1 MKKNYQNREKKVMTN
16 KKIYLLIFSILILF
30 ISMAYSEEISS
41 ISVNYYDK
49 SWEINE
55 ILKDENFDTKTGE
68 GIYIPAEAN
77 FIKDLKIS
85 CSKSSSGETI
95 AFHSQSNDIFF
106 SEDDFSFDNSEKF
119 DLKKVGFTKD
129 EEGNFFIPLLQFCRG
144 LNLNFSI
151 TEKQD
156 SIEINIYPMIVKV
169 SEKLKNG
176 NKNVIFTSSAPV
188 ELVNNKDDDELANKK
203 EIKITFDNAKISP
216 NFINECKEIE
226 VINETKEDSE
236 DAMFN
241 VIFPENWKGF
251 VGKSLSGT
259 SVTVDFLPNFNLK
272 GGYTSEDIEKITKSD
287 EYIDI
292 EASGA
297 FQYFWKYDQK
307 DKKLNI
313 EIPLLSA
320 SDIDIKELPKEINLN
335 YIKAG
340 YGAVIFKL
348 DCPNGFDFSNPKST
362 ILRISLK
369 SDKKIEEKG
378 NRVTGEPSHSAIIVI
393 DPGHG
398 GGDLGAVNRYVNV
411 FEKDLNLQLAL
422 KLGQYLKEAGYKVIF
437 TRTTDRDVTWAYSPD
452 KVELQARADVGNIN
466 SACIFVSVHC
476 NASVNRNV
484 KGFAV
489 YWTKQQDYELARNFE
504 NNFIDPSL
512 DLMNRGAIRGTYYV
526 LRHTRMP
533 AIIVETAFV
542 SNHEEAQKLKTEEFQ
557 KTIMKN
563 VAEVLC
569 NYLRMS
575 DI

>member
-1 MKKNYQNREKKVMTN
+1 
-16 KKIYLLIFSILILF
+16 
-30 ISMAYSEEISS
+30 MAYSEEISS

>member
-1 MKKNYQNREKKVMTN
+1 MKNR
-16 KKIYLLIFSILILF
+16 KIFLLIISIFILLT
-30 ISMAYSEEISS
+30 SLAYSEEISS

-55 ILKDENFDTKTGE
+55 ILMDENFDPKTGE
-68 GIYIPAEAN
+68 GIFIPAETN

-95 AFHSQSNDIFF
+95 AFHSQSSDIFF
-106 SEDDFSFDNSEKF
+106 SEDEFSSENAEK
-119 DLKKVGFTKD
+119 LNIKQVGFAKD
-129 EEGNFFIPLLQFCRG
+129 EDGNFFVPLLQFCKG

-151 TEKQD
+151 SAEKG
-156 SIEINIYPMIVKV
+156 SIKINIFPMIVKV
-169 SEKLKNG
+169 SETLENG

-188 ELVNNKDDDELANKK
+188 QLTDNEDEFANNK
-203 EIKITFDNAKISP
+203 EIKVIFDDAKISP
-216 NFINECKEIE
+216 IFINECKEIK
-226 VINETKEDSE
+226 VTNETKEDSE
-236 DAMFN
+236 DAKFN
-241 VIFPENWKGF
+241 VTFPENWKGF
-251 VGKSLSGT
+251 VGKTLNGT
-259 SVTVDFLPNFNLK
+259 NVTVDFLPNFNLR

-287 EYIDI
+287 DFVDI
-292 EASGA
+292 EASGS
-297 FQYFWKYDQK
+297 FQYFWKYNK
-307 DKKLNI
+307 DEDDLTV

-320 SDIDIKELPKEINLN
+320 SDIDLKELPKGINLN

-340 YGAVIFKL
+340 YGAVIFKF
-348 DCPNGFDFSNPKST
+348 DCKNGFEFSSPKSN
-362 ILRISLK
+362 ILRVSLK
-369 SDKKIEEKG
+369 SDKKISEKG
-378 NRVTGEPSHSAIIVI
+378 NEVTGQPSHSAIIVI

-411 FEKDLNLQLAL
+411 YEKDLNLQLAL

-504 NNFIDPSL
+504 NDFIDSSL
-512 DLMNRGAIRGTYYV
+512 DLTNRGAIRGSYYV
-526 LRHTRMP
+526 LRHTNMP

-557 KTIMKN
+557 KIIMKN
-563 VAEVLC
+563 VADVLC

-575 DI
+575 NI

>member
-1 MKKNYQNREKKVMTN
+1 MTN

-30 ISMAYSEEISS
+30 TSMAYSEEISS

-251 VGKSLSGT
+251 VG
-259 SVTVDFLPNFNLK
+259 
-272 GGYTSEDIEKITKSD
+272 
-287 EYIDI
+287 
-292 EASGA
+292 
-297 FQYFWKYDQK
+297 
-307 DKKLNI
+307 
-313 EIPLLSA
+313 
-320 SDIDIKELPKEINLN
+320 
-335 YIKAG
+335 
-340 YGAVIFKL
+340 
-348 DCPNGFDFSNPKST
+348 
-362 ILRISLK
+362 
-369 SDKKIEEKG
+369 
-378 NRVTGEPSHSAIIVI
+378 
-393 DPGHG
+393 
-398 GGDLGAVNRYVNV
+398 
-411 FEKDLNLQLAL
+411 
-422 KLGQYLKEAGYKVIF
+422 
-437 TRTTDRDVTWAYSPD
+437 
-452 KVELQARADVGNIN
+452 
-466 SACIFVSVHC
+466 
-476 NASVNRNV
+476 
-484 KGFAV
+484 
-489 YWTKQQDYELARNFE
+489 
-504 NNFIDPSL
+504 
-512 DLMNRGAIRGTYYV
+512 
-526 LRHTRMP
+526 
-533 AIIVETAFV
+533 
-542 SNHEEAQKLKTEEFQ
+542 
-557 KTIMKN
+557 
-563 VAEVLC
+563 
-569 NYLRMS
+569 
-575 DI
+575 

>member
-1 MKKNYQNREKKVMTN
+1 MKNR
-16 KKIYLLIFSILILF
+16 KIFLLIISIFILLT
-30 ISMAYSEEISS
+30 SLAYSEEISS

-49 SWEINE
+49 TWEINE
-55 ILKDENFDTKTGE
+55 ILTDETFNPKTGE
-68 GIYIPAEAN
+68 GIYIPAETN

-95 AFHSQSNDIFF
+95 AFHSQSSDIFF

-119 DLKKVGFTKD
+119 ELKKVGFAKD
-129 EEGNFFIPLLQFCRG
+129 EEGNFFVPLLQFCRG
-144 LNLNFSI
+144 LNLDFSVS
-151 TEKQD
+151 TEKKD
-156 SIEINIYPMIVKV
+156 SIEINIFPMVVKV
-169 SEKLKNG
+169 SETLENG
-176 NKNVIFTSSAPV
+176 NKNIIFTSSAPV
-188 ELVNNKDDDELANKK
+188 ELGDNKNEDKLSNK
-203 EIKITFDNAKISP
+203 EIKVIFDNAKISP

-226 VINETKEDSE
+226 VIDETKEDSE
-236 DAMFN
+236 KAIFN

-251 VGKSLSGT
+251 IRKSLNET
-259 SVTVDFLPNFNLK
+259 NVNVDFLPNFDLK
-272 GGYTSEDIEKITKSD
+272 GGYTSEDIEKIITND

-292 EASGA
+292 EASGS
-297 FQYFWKYDQK
+297 FQYFWKF
-307 DKKLNI
+307 DKKGKKLEI

-340 YGAVIFKL
+340 YGAVIFKI
-348 DCPNGFDFSNPKST
+348 DCPNGCEFSSPKSN
-362 ILRISLK
+362 ILRVSLK
-369 SDKKIEEKG
+369 SDKKISEKG
-378 NRVTGEPSHSAIIVI
+378 NEVTGQPSHSAIIVI

-411 FEKDLNLQLAL
+411 YEKNLNLQLAM

-489 YWTKQQDYELARNFE
+489 YWTKSEDYELARNFE
-504 NNFIDPSL
+504 NDFIDPSL
-512 DLMNRGAIRGTYYV
+512 NLMNIGAIRGSYYV
-526 LRHTRMP
+526 LRHTNMP

-557 KTIMKN
+557 KIIMKN
-563 VAEVLC
+563 VADVLC

-575 DI
+575 NI

>member
-1 MKKNYQNREKKVMTN
+1 MKS
-16 KKIYLLIFSILILF
+16 KKIFLLIISIFILF
-30 ISMAYSEEISS
+30 TSMAYSEEVSS

-55 ILKDENFDTKTGE
+55 ILMDENFDPKTGE
-68 GIYIPAEAN
+68 GIYIPAETN

-95 AFHSQSNDIFF
+95 AFHSQSSDIFF

-119 DLKKVGFTKD
+119 ELKKVGFAKD
-129 EEGNFFIPLLQFCRG
+129 ENGNFFIPLLQFCRG
-144 LNLNFSI
+144 LNLDFSI
-151 TEKQD
+151 STENKE

-169 SEKLKNG
+169 SETSENG
-176 NKNVIFTSSAPV
+176 NKNVIFTSSAPIQL
-188 ELVNNKDDDELANKK
+188 EENKDEDELQNNK
-203 EIKITFDNAKISP
+203 EIKVIFDKAKISP
-216 NFINECKEIE
+216 NFVNECKEVE
-226 VINETKEDSE
+226 VINETKKDSE
-236 DAMFN
+236 DTTFN

-259 SVTVDFLPNFNLK
+259 NVTVDFLPNFDLK
-272 GGYTSEDIEKITKSD
+272 GGYTSEDIEKISKSD
-287 EYIDI
+287 EFIDI

-297 FQYFWKYDQK
+297 FQYFWKYNK
-307 DKKLNI
+307 DEDDLTV

-320 SDIDIKELPKEINLN
+320 SDIDIKELPKGINLN

-340 YGAVIFKL
+340 YGAVIFKF
-348 DCPNGFDFSNPKST
+348 DCENGFEFSSPKSN

-369 SDKKIEEKG
+369 SDKKISEKG
-378 NRVTGEPSHSAIIVI
+378 NEVTGQPSHSAIIVI

-452 KVELQARADVGNIN
+452 RVELQARADVGNIN

-504 NNFIDPSL
+504 NDFIDPSL
-512 DLMNRGAIRGTYYV
+512 DLMNRGAIRGSYYV
-526 LRHTRMP
+526 LRHTNMP

-557 KTIMKN
+557 KIIMKN
-563 VAEVLC
+563 VADILC

-575 DI
+575 NI

>member
-1 MKKNYQNREKKVMTN
+1 MKKNYQNRERQTMKN
-16 KKIYLLIFSILILF
+16 RKIFLLIISIFILLT
-30 ISMAYSEEISS
+30 SLAYSEEISS

-49 SWEINE
+49 TWEINE
-55 ILKDENFDTKTGE
+55 ILTDETFNPKTGE
-68 GIYIPAEAN
+68 GIYIPAETN

-95 AFHSQSNDIFF
+95 AFHSQSSDIFF

-119 DLKKVGFTKD
+119 ELKKVGFAKD
-129 EEGNFFIPLLQFCRG
+129 EEGNFFVPLLQFCRG
-144 LNLNFSI
+144 LNLDFSVS
-151 TEKQD
+151 TEKKD
-156 SIEINIYPMIVKV
+156 SIEINIFPMVVKV
-169 SEKLKNG
+169 SETLENG
-176 NKNVIFTSSAPV
+176 NKNIIFTSSAPV
-188 ELVNNKDDDELANKK
+188 ELGDNKNEDKLSNK
-203 EIKITFDNAKISP
+203 EIKVIFDNAKISP

-226 VINETKEDSE
+226 VIDETKEDSE
-236 DAMFN
+236 KAIFN

-251 VGKSLSGT
+251 IRKSLNET
-259 SVTVDFLPNFNLK
+259 NVNVDFLPNFDLK
-272 GGYTSEDIEKITKSD
+272 GGYTSEDIEKIITND

-292 EASGA
+292 EASGS
-297 FQYFWKYDQK
+297 FQYFWKF
-307 DKKLNI
+307 DKKGKKLEI

-340 YGAVIFKL
+340 YGAVIFKI
-348 DCPNGFDFSNPKST
+348 DCPNGCEFSSPKSN
-362 ILRISLK
+362 ILRVSLK
-369 SDKKIEEKG
+369 SDKKISEKG
-378 NRVTGEPSHSAIIVI
+378 NEVTGQPSHSAIIVI

-411 FEKDLNLQLAL
+411 YEKNLNLQLAM

-484 KGFAV
+484 KGFTV
-489 YWTKQQDYELARNFE
+489 YWTKSEDYELARNFE
-504 NNFIDPSL
+504 NDFIDPSL
-512 DLMNRGAIRGTYYV
+512 NLMNIGAIRGSYYV
-526 LRHTRMP
+526 LRHTNMP

-557 KTIMKN
+557 KIIMKN
-563 VAEVLC
+563 VADVLC
-569 NYLRMS
+569 NYLRM
-575 DI
+575 INI